1 MSFPEAGEQTI
12 ETRGLR
18 RERGEGRGSRAPAG
32 TLQVS
37 SFVSGRSKQT
47 PPSNPNLGEHPHL
60 GRTKELESSV
70 SCSETVRQTPG
81 VVDQPEQMW
90 GKVSVP
96 ETQHWTLGMPASSW
110 TISSIMDAKLMEWGC
125 PWGLGPPVPVGSER
139 PGHTA
144 SESAAVSKVSSGTTK
159 PRSMAVL
166 KVWLR
171 NLPVTFGDLVLP
183 RFCIILFTS

>member
-1 MSFPEAGEQTI
+1 MEGPRTGE
-12 ETRGLR
+12 LSLLL
-18 RERGEGRGSRAPAG
+18 RGSQA
-32 TLQVS
+32 
-37 SFVSGRSKQT
+37 
-47 PPSNPNLGEHPHL
+47 N
-60 GRTKELESSV
+60 
-70 SCSETVRQTPG
+70 PG
-81 VVDQPEQMW
+81 VVDQSEQMW
-90 GKVSVP
+90 AKVSVP
-96 ETQHWTLGMPASSW
+96 ETQLWTLGIPASSW
-110 TISSIMDAKLMEWGC
+110 PISSIMDAKLMEWGC

-183 RFCIILFTS
+183 RVCIVLFTS